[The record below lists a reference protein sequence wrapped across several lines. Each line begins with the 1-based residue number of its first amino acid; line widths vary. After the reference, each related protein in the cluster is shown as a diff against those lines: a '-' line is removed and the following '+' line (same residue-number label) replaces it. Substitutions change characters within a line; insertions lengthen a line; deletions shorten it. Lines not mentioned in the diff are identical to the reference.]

1 MHVFCKWWWT
11 LKTGVATHP
20 HSHSHGMLPNTE
32 VNSVESGLMEF
43 YLIISSEKVSTI
55 VKVEESYI
63 SLFMG
68 V

>member
-1 MHVFCKWWWT
+1 
-11 LKTGVATHP
+11 
-20 HSHSHGMLPNTE
+20 
-32 VNSVESGLMEF
+32 VESGLMEF